1 MTFNRTYAGLAL
13 LGASALFAG
22 CSGNSQ
28 MPAAGGMPSGAA
40 SMQNA
45 ADHGRDHRGC
55 PNDGGVTVTP
65 CHITFDTNNPGPA
78 TVMVTHDG
86 RDDGGRNRHR
96 IVERDNCASRN
107 IATIARDGNRVY
119 TVTAGTVAGSCSAS
133 FSDDGNGNGNR
144 NDDRGPGGGGNLR
157 IVNNL

>member
-28 MPAAGGMPSGAA
+28 MPATGGMPPGAT
-40 SMQNA
+40 SMQSPS
-45 ADHGRDHRGC
+45 DHGRDHRGC

-86 RDDGGRNRHR
+86 RDDRGRDRQR

-107 IATIARDGNRVY
+107 IATIARNSNRVY
-119 TVTAGTVAGSCSAS
+119 TVAAGAVAGSCSAR
-133 FSDDGNGNGNR
+133 FSDDGNGN
-144 NDDRGPGGGGNLR
+144 DDSGPGGDGNLR